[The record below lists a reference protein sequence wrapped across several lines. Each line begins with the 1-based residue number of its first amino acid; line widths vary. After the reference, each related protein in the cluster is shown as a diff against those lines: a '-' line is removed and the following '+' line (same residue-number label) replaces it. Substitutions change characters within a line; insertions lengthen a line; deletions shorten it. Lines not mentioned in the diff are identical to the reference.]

1 MILGYVEFS
10 MSWFPAFQHHTTD
23 YIFRQVTYRFT
34 FALFTFHIMMS
45 LITLATD
52 SCGRTFHETWYLTKT
67 LLLIGSYVL
76 VLCLEGSFWGDLGQ
90 WLPYLATAMFALEG
104 VMFLFVAY
112 DGNSVL
118 VESERLAS
126 LLVLSGVF
134 TVLSGFML
142 IYAYVH
148 ATHFDMVIV
157 LIVAT
162 SMAGVSYGAAL
173 CLRCAC
179 ERASLFVSS
188 MVTFFISY
196 VAWEA
201 VMNYPTS
208 ENGTHGN
215 MFPFVWDLIIGFSI
229 NLICFIWLCSKGNNG
244 VTATELEV
252 PLMDAEKDGE
262 KKSKVVV
269 VMTDADRE
277 DFTKYKATI
286 PFFHIFMAGVVLMM
300 AMLVTGWGYPVNAI
314 NVPLPSISIWWMV
327 VSMAIVFSLYFWSI
341 AAPLLFPDRDF
352 D

>member
-1 MILGYVEFS
+1 
-10 MSWFPAFQHHTTD
+10 
-23 YIFRQVTYRFT
+23 
-34 FALFTFHIMMS
+34 
-45 LITLATD
+45 
-52 SCGRTFHETWYLTKT
+52 
-67 LLLIGSYVL
+67 
-76 VLCLEGSFWGDLGQ
+76 
-90 WLPYLATAMFALEG
+90 
-104 VMFLFVAY
+104 
-112 DGNSVL
+112 
-118 VESERLAS
+118 
-126 LLVLSGVF
+126 
-134 TVLSGFML
+134 
-142 IYAYVH
+142 
-148 ATHFDMVIV
+148 
-157 LIVAT
+157 
-162 SMAGVSYGAAL
+162 
-173 CLRCAC
+173 
-179 ERASLFVSS
+179 
-188 MVTFFISY
+188 
-196 VAWEA
+196 
-201 VMNYPTS
+201 
-208 ENGTHGN
+208 

>member
-201 VMNYPTS
+201 VMKYEYFFILPIARI
-208 ENGTHGN
+208 THLPS
-215 MFPFVWDLIIGFSI
+215 FPVTQLARMA
-229 NLICFIWLCSKGNNG
+229 LTEICFLSFGILSLGS
-244 VTATELEV
+244 V
-252 PLMDAEKDGE
+252 
-262 KKSKVVV
+262 
-269 VMTDADRE
+269 
-277 DFTKYKATI
+277 
-286 PFFHIFMAGVVLMM
+286 
-300 AMLVTGWGYPVNAI
+300 
-314 NVPLPSISIWWMV
+314 SISSALFGFVQKEIMV
-327 VSMAIVFSLYFWSI
+327 
-341 AAPLLFPDRDF
+341 
-352 D
+352 